1 MLTVIFY
8 RKSSQPFI
16 DRYKSLFQP
25 YIDKG
30 QIEFCFW
37 DENGREPKDA
47 FKQLS
52 SIVHGIREWRAL
64 VALPP
69 DEDPRGAKDEYLRTR
84 DDNPFDYLCNSNPEP
99 LFKESDVPLIRL
111 AQMLGG
117 VPLVSHH
124 FQTAD
129 LSVIGT
135 EESEETLRERQ
146 DIWNDLNDR
155 YSLSYDMPER
165 LFLFTARYPK
175 RIMIP
180 TMTDVELANRHEIN
194 SSMFWYRN
202 RYPAKAR
209 FMIQDCARPGHAH
222 HDEDLFRFWMTVL
235 TLALNPIPSGMLEAY
250 KLYNVQAVVSRD
262 EVHQLFSDYYHRLS
276 GIRFAAEKQVIELR
290 KQMQMKRE
298 RDNLPEYHH
307 EIPVWFDNIR
317 EDNMFIS
324 SRDIGLAGDCPI
336 QEEPWWYRQVA
347 ESMKAVSKVFRKLQ
361 IELDRASLLTRLS
374 SKVNDTEIAELDE
387 YQYNE
392 MAEQL
397 AELEKEI
404 LMFNTNAVLPR
415 AKYNKDLNEAK
426 KAAATSMRK
435 RMTRKMTVTAGLVGI
450 LVFIVSFLPDV
461 FYQYLDGASF
471 LMMFG
476 VILIGGLLMAL
487 TIGGALWD
495 FRAVIQMKISDYNAI
510 LTVILNDIRKS
521 ANIFSDYLS
530 KCCSYMRGMD
540 MLQALKRRTM
550 ISAEGII
557 TMTRHINQLTAR
569 INLIEDWMTDFE
581 LTPLPDDGTFS
592 RIVFDYEIDPQ
603 RNNGYL
609 IDIDM
614 FDPDIPGPGGMIFR
628 APYPFVDELCAD
640 RVAVFEDLQYTD
652 ETDDF
657 EEENE

>member
-1 MLTVIFY
+1 
-8 RKSSQPFI
+8 
-16 DRYKSLFQP
+16 
-25 YIDKG
+25 
-30 QIEFCFW
+30 
-37 DENGREPKDA
+37 
-47 FKQLS
+47 
-52 SIVHGIREWRAL
+52 
-64 VALPP
+64 
-69 DEDPRGAKDEYLRTR
+69 
-84 DDNPFDYLCNSNPEP
+84 
-99 LFKESDVPLIRL
+99 
-111 AQMLGG
+111 
-117 VPLVSHH
+117 
-124 FQTAD
+124 
-129 LSVIGT
+129 
-135 EESEETLRERQ
+135 
-146 DIWNDLNDR
+146 
-155 YSLSYDMPER
+155 
-165 LFLFTARYPK
+165 
-175 RIMIP
+175 
-180 TMTDVELANRHEIN
+180 
-194 SSMFWYRN
+194 
-202 RYPAKAR
+202 
-209 FMIQDCARPGHAH
+209 
-222 HDEDLFRFWMTVL
+222 
-235 TLALNPIPSGMLEAY
+235 
-250 KLYNVQAVVSRD
+250 
-262 EVHQLFSDYYHRLS
+262 
-276 GIRFAAEKQVIELR
+276 
-290 KQMQMKRE
+290 
-298 RDNLPEYHH
+298 
-307 EIPVWFDNIR
+307 
-317 EDNMFIS
+317 
-324 SRDIGLAGDCPI
+324 
-336 QEEPWWYRQVA
+336 
-347 ESMKAVSKVFRKLQ
+347 
-361 IELDRASLLTRLS
+361 
-374 SKVNDTEIAELDE
+374 
-387 YQYNE
+387 

-415 AKYNKDLNEAK
+415 AKYNKDLNAAK

-450 LVFIVSFLPDV
+450 LVFIISFLPDV

-569 INLIEDWMTDFE
+569 INLIEDWMKDFE

-603 RNNGYL
+603 RNNAYL